1 MNRRELLTGAAV
13 LAGVTQANAF
23 GIGKEGARFGHMGAV
38 LGRAGVST
46 PYFNFNAGQFAVLSD
61 AFIRV
66 SGGTGRALGVHVGD
80 STSMGFDGGDG
91 NTAMVNAKANCWPSI
106 MANRLTTLG
115 TQSNWENIAGTQ
127 GNANAVA
134 DSAFQTGGY
143 KTGLNMGA
151 AWTAQ
156 GTSTTFGGVL
166 YTATAAGTFSYTPEI
181 AVDNFELW
189 DIVDTGLGTISYNI
203 DGGADTNLVQ
213 AGTAASRRTVIP
225 AGASGTHT
233 LNIKWVS
240 GTGYIGGVRAWN
252 NAVKAFDFIN
262 GGRGSSTAA
271 DWAVSVSPYNSLPV
285 LTNLAASA
293 DFVTIMLGENDEI
306 QGKTESQFKTPYQT
320 LINTAVAG
328 GANVLLITPIPVSS
342 GTVALATQALMRQW
356 CKDLAVT
363 NSLPLLD
370 LFAYY
375 GDWVAMN
382 AAGLMFSGG
391 HPNKAG
397 YASIGTLVGN
407 TINTWAATAAA
418 TAPVLSSA
426 SVPSYTGTTANLSVS
441 TTKGNGTLYW
451 VIDTSATPP
460 SAAQVKLGQGSSGSA
475 ATSSGN
481 QAVTVRGT
489 QTKNGAAGL
498 TNGVTYYAY
507 FMHEDSGAHQ
517 SNVAASASFVPAGQV
532 TVAYTDTASDNTAQ
546 TTYTWTSKA
555 FAVGTADA
563 TRLVVVDV
571 NARFGGTV
579 ITANSCTIGGVAA
592 TKVDEARNTTGGAST
607 MTTRWQAAV
616 PTGTTATVSTT
627 YSGLVSRAGCVIVY
641 TVVGSNGAAPTGTAT
656 ANNVGTTTAVSA
668 SITVP
673 ANGKAL
679 ISGDINQTGST
690 PSVTPTN
697 YTTDLASTVVGT
709 STGRLAATTTPRA
722 LAPTRLLGASLPA
735 QARPSLLRRGAR
747 RLPIAGSPLEVLW
760 LKLPPGSNEGVSDC
774 ADPCCVENDDSG
786 NNPIHA
792 FPSAGEVCSSPLRSI
807 QACGNVSGSV
817 QVWKPSTSWGTAR
830 SLCGVTL
837 RSRLPVAW
845 TVHLAVSFLVHW
857 RPHKC
862 LPVEIPLI
870 CRHRIRNRI
879 GHLL

>member
-1 MNRRELLTGAAV
+1 MSRLGLRKRLSLPKNLSIG
-13 LAGVTQANAF
+13 GF
-23 GIGKEGARFGHMGAV
+23 GKASAPVPF
-38 LGRAGVST
+38 
-46 PYFNFNAGQFAVLSD
+46 FNFNAGQFAVLSD

-66 SGGTGRALGVHVGD
+66 AASSGRALGVHVGD
-80 STSMGFDGGDG
+80 STSMGFDGGNDG
-91 NTAMVNAKANCWPSI
+91 LGIGNSKENSWPSI

-115 TQSNWENIAGTQ
+115 VQSNWENIAATQ
-127 GNANAVA
+127 GNANVVA
-134 DSAFQTGGY
+134 DSYFQTGGY

-156 GTSTTFGGVL
+156 GTSTTMGGVM
-166 YTATAAGTFSYTPEI
+166 YTATSAGTFSYTPEI
-181 AVDNFELW
+181 AVDTFELW
-189 DIVDTGLGTISYNI
+189 DIVDAGLGTISYNI
-203 DGGADTNLVQ
+203 DGGTDTNLVQ

-240 GTGYIGGVRAWN
+240 GTGFIGGVRAWN
-252 NAVKAFDFIN
+252 SAVKAFDFLN
-262 GGRGSSTAA
+262 CGRGSSTAA
-271 DWAVSVSPYNSLPV
+271 DWVVNVSPYNSLPV
-285 LTNLAASA
+285 LANAALTA

-320 LINTAVAG
+320 LINTAAAG
-328 GANVLLITPIPVSS
+328 GANILLVTPIPVSA
-342 GTVALATQALMRQW
+342 GTVPLATQALMRQW

-370 LFAYY
+370 LFANY
-375 GDWVAMN
+375 GDWIAMN

-407 TINTWAATAAA
+407 TLNTWAAAAA
-418 TAPVLSSA
+418 LVPPTLSSA
-426 SVPSYTGTTANLSVS
+426 SVPSYTATTANLSVS

-475 ATSSGN
+475 AASSGS

-489 QTKNGAAGL
+489 QTKSGASGL
-498 TNGVTYYAY
+498 TQGVTYYAY

-532 TVAYTDTASDNTAQ
+532 TVAFTDNAQDNTAQ
-546 TTYTWTSKA
+546 TTYTWSSKA
-555 FAVGTADA
+555 FAIGTADA

-592 TKVDEARNTTGGAST
+592 TKVDEARNTNGGAST

-627 YSGLVSRAGCVIVY
+627 YSGLVSRAGAIVY
-641 TVVGSNGAAPTGTAT
+641 TVLGSNGSAPTGTAT
-656 ANNVGTTTAVSA
+656 ANNVGTTASVSA

-679 ISGDINQTGST
+679 ISGEINQGGST

-697 YTTDLASTVVGT
+697 YTTDLASTLIG
-709 STGRLAATTTPRA
+709 STNWHTGGHDNTT
-722 LAPTRLLGASLPA
+722 
-735 QARPSLLRRGAR
+735 GAR
-747 RLPIAGSPLEVLW
+747 TYTITWSVA
-760 LKLPPGSNEGVSDC
+760 
-774 ADPCCVENDDSG
+774 SG
-786 NNPIHA
+786 
-792 FPSAGEVCSSPLRSI
+792 
-807 QACGNVSGSV
+807 
-817 QVWKPSTSWGTAR
+817 PSTTIIAS
-830 SLCGVTL
+830 
-837 RSRLPVAW
+837 AW
-845 TVHLAVSFLVHW
+845 S
-857 RPHKC
+857 P
-862 LPVEIPLI
+862 
-870 CRHRIRNRI
+870 
-879 GHLL
+879 